1 MGSLHGL
8 GEHFARRIAFRPA
21 GKRDVERHGD
31 VGEAVAVLV
40 ADLVGADVDLE
51 RIGGGPSRT

>member
-8 GEHFARRIAFRPA
+8 GEHFAGRVAVRPA
-21 GKRDVERHGD
+21 GKRDAERHGD

-51 RIGGGPSRT
+51 RIGGWPVAT